1 MKEAFP
7 TATIVRPADVYG
19 HEDRFL
25 NFYASLRGLPFH
37 LIPVLDR
44 GNLTHK
50 LPVYVSQSMSLSI
63 NTLHE
68 NYGGLNFHFAP
79 FSERSVGRA
88 LSQEGNVLEKL
99 MC

>member
-25 NFYASLRGLPFH
+25 SFYASLRGFPFH

-63 NTLHE
+63 NT
-68 NYGGLNFHFAP
+68 A
-79 FSERSVGRA
+79 S
-88 LSQEGNVLEKL
+88 
-99 MC
+99 